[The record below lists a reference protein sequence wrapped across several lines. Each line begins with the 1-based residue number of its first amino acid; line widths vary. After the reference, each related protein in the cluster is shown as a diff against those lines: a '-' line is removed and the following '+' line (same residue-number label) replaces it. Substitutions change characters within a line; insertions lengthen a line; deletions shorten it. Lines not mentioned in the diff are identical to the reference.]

1 MIFFSLPVITLTNGL
16 EVTAILNVVV
26 SKEFSKVVLSLV
38 ISFKVVVSRASNMV
52 VLSRETVGEDVD
64 VVDVDSLTSLL
75 NNIPSVVISKS
86 KSDSVVIGSVTVSIL
101 DFSVVCVNVV
111 GEDVELVVLASDI
124 FVVVL
129 IVGPIGKLPLL

>member
-16 EVTAILNVVV
+16 VVTAFLNVVV